1 MKIKFII
8 MVLIVFLVGL
18 LVACQSTKN
27 KETKIEDTKVNVSDT
42 EVKILGTGDLHSVVT
57 DSLVS
62 YVNEERAKN
71 ENILMVDAGDFFGE
85 QSKEMWEWTSGKKL
99 VNIRE
104 SGTAEYEDIVK
115 NSQDEVPIVK
125 DMIPLRYDA
134 VVLGDNEFISND
146 KQGLDKLVSDFKN
159 NNIPVVS
166 ANIYEQSGKNYIQ
179 PYVMKNVKTDK
190 GDVKVGILGLTIKEV
205 GKSSGFED
213 IEKETKS
220 RELGEQ
226 AEYKGKL
233 YANDLVEDAKKWIK
247 VMKKEN
253 PDIVVA
259 VVHSGEE
266 SKSSDNTG
274 NRIKELATTVD
285 GIDAIVAGHTHKKIK
300 QHTYKNKSGKEVI
313 VTQPGSHAGS
323 VSEISFKLD
332 KKNGKWGI
340 KEKTSKLKIVD
351 KEINIVA
358 TADLHSHFSDKLLVS
373 LVNERSKPIEPV
385 VVDAGDFLDPQTDE
399 MIEWYKEWKA
409 IRDNNTDTV
418 ISRCP
423 MAIAMN
429 QGMYDAV
436 VLGNHEFVSEKDEF
450 WADERLLDAVVE
462 DFEQTTISVLSANIY
477 KQSGQ
482 NYVKPY
488 VIQDVETNEGNVKV
502 GILGLTIKEVGKGLK
517 NVNLQEQFQYKG
529 KLYAN
534 DLVEDAKKWVKVMKE
549 ENPDIIVAVVHSGE
563 EPKNPKHPGNRVKEL
578 ATTVD
583 GIDAIVAS
591 HTHEKIDEHD
601 YKNKSGGKVIV
612 TQPGEHG
619 KYYSKITFKVKKEKG
634 SWVINDKSSKTI
646 EVE

>member
-18 LVACQSTKN
+18 LVACQSNKN

-313 VTQPGSHAGS
+313 VTQPGSHADS
-323 VSEISFKLD
+323 VSEISFKLN

-373 LVNERSKPIEPV
+373 LVNERSNPIEPV
-385 VVDAGDFLDPQTDE
+385 AVDAGDFLDSQTDE

-423 MAIAMN
+423 MAIAMHK
-429 QGMYDAV
+429 GMYDAV
-436 VLGNHEFVSEKDEF
+436 VLGNHEFVSENDEF

>member
-8 MVLIVFLVGL
+8 MALIVFLVGL
-18 LVACQSTKN
+18 LVACQNTKD
-27 KETKIEDTKVNVSDT
+27 KETKIEDTKVKVSDT
-42 EVKILGTGDLHSVVT
+42 EVKILGTGDFHSVVT

-62 YVNEERAKN
+62 YVNEERAKH
-71 ENILMVDAGDFFGE
+71 ENLLMVDAGDFFGE

-115 NSQDEVPIVK
+115 NSKDEVPIVK
-125 DMIPLRYDA
+125 DMALLKYDA
-134 VVLGDNEFISND
+134 VLLGDSEFTSND

-159 NNIPVVS
+159 NNIPLIS
-166 ANIYEQSGKNYIQ
+166 ANVYEQSGKNYVQ

-190 GDVKVGILGLTIKEV
+190 GDIKVGILGLTIKEV

-213 IEKETKS
+213 VEKETKS
-220 RELGEQ
+220 RNLRKQ
-226 AEYKGKL
+226 PEYKGKL
-233 YANDLVEDAKKWIK
+233 YANDLVEDAKKWVK

-266 SKSSDNTG
+266 SKNSNNTG

-285 GIDAIVAGHTHKKIK
+285 GIDVVVAGHTHKKIK

-313 VTQPGSHAGS
+313 VTQPGSHSDS
-323 VSEISFKLD
+323 VSEISFKLN
-332 KKNGKWGI
+332 KENGKWGI

-358 TADLHSHFSDKLLVS
+358 TADLHGHFSDRLLVN
-373 LVNERSKPIEPV
+373 LVNERSNLIEPV
-385 VVDAGDFLDPQTDE
+385 VVDAGDFLDSQTDE
-399 MIEWYKEWKA
+399 MIEWYKEWRA

-429 QGMYDAV
+429 RGMYDAV
-436 VLGNHEFVSEKDEF
+436 VLGNHEFVSEDDKF
-450 WADERLLDAVVE
+450 WSDERLLNAVVE
-462 DFEQTTISVLSANIY
+462 DFEQITIPVLSANIY
-477 KQSGQ
+477 KQSGE

-488 VIQDVETNEGNVKV
+488 TIKDVETNEGNLKV
-502 GILGLTIKEVGKGLK
+502 GILGLTIKEVGKGLE
-517 NVNLQEQFQYKG
+517 NVNLQEQFQYKD

-534 DLVEDAKKWVKVMKE
+534 DIVEDAKKWVKVMKE

-619 KYYSKITFKVKKEKG
+619 KYYSKITFKVNKEKG
-634 SWVINDKSSKTI
+634 SWVINDKFSKTI
-646 EVE
+646 EVK

>member
-18 LVACQSTKN
+18 LVACQSTK
-27 KETKIEDTKVNVSDT
+27 DTKDTVSDT

-71 ENILMVDAGDFFGE
+71 ENLLMVDAGDFFGE

-104 SGTAEYEDIVK
+104 SGIAEYEDTVK

-125 DMIPLRYDA
+125 DMIPLKYDA

-146 KQGLDKLVSDFKN
+146 KPGLDKLVSDFKN

-179 PYVMKNVKTDK
+179 PYVIKNVKTDK

-213 IEKETKS
+213 VEKETKS

-226 AEYKGKL
+226 PEYKGKL
-233 YANDLVEDAKKWIK
+233 YANDLVEDAKKWVK
-247 VMKKEN
+247 VMKKEK
-253 PDIVVA
+253 PDIIVA

-274 NRIKELATTVD
+274 NRIKELVTTVE
-285 GIDAIVAGHTHKKIK
+285 GIDAVIAGHTDKKIK

-313 VTQPGSHAGS
+313 VTQPGSHSDS
-323 VSEISFKLD
+323 VSEINFKLN
-332 KKNGKWGI
+332 KKNGKWDI
-340 KEKTSKLKIVD
+340 KEKTSKLKIID
-351 KEINIVA
+351 KEINILA
-358 TADLHSHFSDKLLVS
+358 TADLHSHFSDKLEVS
-373 LVNERSKPIEPV
+373 LVNEQSSHIEPV

-399 MIEWYKEWKA
+399 MTEWYKEWQA
-409 IRDNNTDTV
+409 IRDNNTDTE

-423 MAIAMN
+423 MVIAMKN
-429 QGMYDAV
+429 GMYDAV
-436 VLGNHEFVSEKDEF
+436 VLGNHEFVSEKDEY
-450 WADERLLDAVVE
+450 WADERLLDAVIE
-462 DFEQTTISVLSANIY
+462 DFNNVAIPVLSANIY
-477 KQSGQ
+477 KKSGE

-488 VIQDVETNEGNVKV
+488 IIKDVETNEGKVKV
-502 GILGLTIKEVGKGLK
+502 GILGLTIKEVGKGLE
-517 NVNLQEQFQYKG
+517 NVNLQEQFQYKD

-634 SWVINDKSSKTI
+634 SWVINDKFSKTI

>member
-8 MVLIVFLVGL
+8 MALIVFLVGL
-18 LVACQSTKN
+18 LVACQSTK
-27 KETKIEDTKVNVSDT
+27 DTKDKVSDT

-71 ENILMVDAGDFFGE
+71 ENLLMVDAGDFFGE

-104 SGTAEYEDIVK
+104 SGIAEYEDTVK

-125 DMIPLRYDA
+125 DMIPLKYDA

-146 KQGLDKLVSDFKN
+146 KPGLDKLVSDFKN

-213 IEKETKS
+213 VEKETKS

-226 AEYKGKL
+226 PEYKGKL
-233 YANDLVEDAKKWIK
+233 YANDLVEDAKKWVK

-253 PDIVVA
+253 PDIIVA

-274 NRIKELATTVD
+274 NRIKELATTVE
-285 GIDAIVAGHTHKKIK
+285 GIDAVIAGHTHKKIK

-313 VTQPGSHAGS
+313 VTQPGSHSDS
-323 VSEISFKLD
+323 VSEINFKLN
-332 KKNGKWGI
+332 KRNGKWDI
-340 KEKTSKLKIVD
+340 KEKTSKLKIID
-351 KEINIVA
+351 KEINILA
-358 TADLHSHFSDKLLVS
+358 TADLHSHFSDKLEVS
-373 LVNERSKPIEPV
+373 LVNEQSSHIEPV

-399 MIEWYKEWKA
+399 MTEWYKEWQA
-409 IRDNNTDTV
+409 IRDNNTDTE

-423 MAIAMN
+423 MVIAMKN
-429 QGMYDAV
+429 GMYDAV

-450 WADERLLDAVVE
+450 WSDERLLDAVVE
-462 DFEQTTISVLSANIY
+462 DFEQLAIPVLSANVY

-502 GILGLTIKEVGKGLK
+502 GILGLTIKEVGKGLE
-517 NVNLQEQFQYKG
+517 NVNLQEQFQYKD

-634 SWVINDKSSKTI
+634 SWVISDKFSKTI

>member
-18 LVACQSTKN
+18 LVACQSTK
-27 KETKIEDTKVNVSDT
+27 DTKDKVSDT

-71 ENILMVDAGDFFGE
+71 ENLLMVDAGDFFGE

-99 VNIRE
+99 IKIK
-104 SGTAEYEDIVK
+104 GGLAEYEDIVK
-115 NSQDEVPIVK
+115 NAQDEVPIVK
-125 DMIPLRYDA
+125 DLTQLKYDA

-146 KQGLDKLVSDFKN
+146 KKNLDKLVSDFKN
-159 NNIPVVS
+159 NNIPLVS
-166 ANIYEQSGKNYIQ
+166 ANVYEQSGKNYVQ

-190 GDVKVGILGLTIKEV
+190 GNVKVGILGLTIKEV
-205 GKSSGFED
+205 GKISGFKD
-213 IEKETKS
+213 IKDEAKS

-226 AEYKGKL
+226 SEYKGKL
-233 YANDLVEDAKKWIK
+233 YANDLVEDATKWIK
-247 VMKKEN
+247 VMKKEK
-253 PDIVVA
+253 PDIIVA

-274 NRIKELATTVD
+274 NRIKELVTTVE
-285 GIDAIVAGHTHKKIK
+285 GIDAVIAGHTDKKIK

-313 VTQPGSHAGS
+313 VTQPGSHSDS
-323 VSEISFKLD
+323 VSEINFKLN
-332 KKNGKWGI
+332 KKNGKWDI
-340 KEKTSKLKIVD
+340 KEKTSKLKIID
-351 KEINIVA
+351 KEINILA
-358 TADLHSHFSDKLLVS
+358 TADLHSHFSDKLEVS
-373 LVNERSKPIEPV
+373 LVNEQSSHIEPV

-399 MIEWYKEWKA
+399 MTEWYKEWQA
-409 IRDNNTDTV
+409 IRDNNTDTE

-423 MAIAMN
+423 MVIAMKN
-429 QGMYDAV
+429 GMYDAV

-450 WADERLLDAVVE
+450 WSDERLLDAVVE
-462 DFEQTTISVLSANIY
+462 DFEQLAIPVLSANVY

-502 GILGLTIKEVGKGLK
+502 GILGLTIKEVGKGLE
-517 NVNLQEQFQYKG
+517 NVNLQEQFQYKD

-634 SWVINDKSSKTI
+634 SWVINDKFSKTI
-646 EVE
+646 EVK

>member
-18 LVACQSTKN
+18 LVACQSTK
-27 KETKIEDTKVNVSDT
+27 DTKDTVSDT

-62 YVNEERAKN
+62 YVNEEREKN
-71 ENILMVDAGDFFGE
+71 ENLLMVDAGDFFGE

-104 SGTAEYEDIVK
+104 SGIAEYEDTVK

-125 DMIPLRYDA
+125 DMIPLKYDA

-146 KQGLDKLVSDFKN
+146 KPGLDKLVSDFKN

-179 PYVMKNVKTDK
+179 PYVIKNVKTDK

-213 IEKETKS
+213 VEKETKS

-226 AEYKGKL
+226 PEYKGKL
-233 YANDLVEDAKKWIK
+233 YANDLVEDAKKWVK
-247 VMKKEN
+247 VMKKEK
-253 PDIVVA
+253 PDIIVA

-274 NRIKELATTVD
+274 NRIKELVTTVE
-285 GIDAIVAGHTHKKIK
+285 GIDAVIAGHTDKKIK

-313 VTQPGSHAGS
+313 VTQPGSHSDS
-323 VSEISFKLD
+323 VSEINFKLN
-332 KKNGKWGI
+332 KKNGKWDI
-340 KEKTSKLKIVD
+340 KEKTSKLKIID
-351 KEINIVA
+351 KEINILA
-358 TADLHSHFSDKLLVS
+358 TADLHSHFSDKLEVS
-373 LVNERSKPIEPV
+373 LVNEQSSHIEPV

-399 MIEWYKEWKA
+399 MTEWYKEWQA
-409 IRDNNTDTV
+409 IRDNNTDTE

-423 MAIAMN
+423 MVIAMKN
-429 QGMYDAV
+429 GMYDAV

-450 WADERLLDAVVE
+450 WSDERLLDAVVE
-462 DFEQTTISVLSANIY
+462 DFEQLAIPVLSANVY

-502 GILGLTIKEVGKGLK
+502 GILGLTIKEVGKGLE
-517 NVNLQEQFQYKG
+517 NVNLQEQFQYKD

-634 SWVINDKSSKTI
+634 SWVINDKFSKTI
-646 EVE
+646 EVK